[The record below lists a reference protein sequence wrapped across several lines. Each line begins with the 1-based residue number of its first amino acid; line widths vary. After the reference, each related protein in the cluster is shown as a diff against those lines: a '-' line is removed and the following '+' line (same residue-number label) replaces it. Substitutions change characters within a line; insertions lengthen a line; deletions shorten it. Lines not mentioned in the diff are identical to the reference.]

1 MTKNTPSH
9 WVTGISR
16 ITEEDLL
23 IRGYPMAGLVER
35 KSFSE
40 IAYLLIRGELP
51 SSGQARMF
59 DFLLTSVL
67 DYGLEK
73 SGTVAARMVAS
84 VNPQMPTSLAAG
96 VAAAGEFALS
106 PEPTGDF
113 ILKYYG
119 AWRESG
125 RPLEPFVADLV
136 ADMRARK
143 ERVPGFGHQVF
154 RGVDPRA
161 QTLKR
166 IAQECGIWGDVNV
179 FHEALHAEFKAAT
192 NKPDLVLNDV
202 GMLAGIM
209 IQMGF
214 TPKEMA
220 GIALLSTFPGLIA
233 HVSEE
238 LRSGVRCRIVGRESV
253 DYVCER
259 RELPEGD

>member
-1 MTKNTPSH
+1 MATNTPSH

-23 IRGYPMAGLVER
+23 IRGYPMTDLVRR

-40 IAYLLIRGELP
+40 IAYLLIRGDLP
-51 SSGQARMF
+51 NSGQARMF

-84 VNPQMPTSLAAG
+84 VNPEMPTSLAAG

-106 PEPTGDF
+106 PEPTGEF
-113 ILKYYG
+113 ILKHYG
-119 AWRESG
+119 AWRKSG
-125 RPLEPFVADLV
+125 RPLEAFVADLV
-136 ADMRARK
+136 ADIRARK

-161 QTLKR
+161 QTLR
-166 IAQECGIWGDVNV
+166 QIAQECGIWGDINV
-179 FHEALHAEFKAAT
+179 FHEALHAAFKSAV

-209 IQMGF
+209 AQMGF

-238 LRSGVRCRIVGRESV
+238 LRSGVRCRIVAREAV
-253 DYVCER
+253 DYVGER
-259 RELPEGD
+259 RELPDGD